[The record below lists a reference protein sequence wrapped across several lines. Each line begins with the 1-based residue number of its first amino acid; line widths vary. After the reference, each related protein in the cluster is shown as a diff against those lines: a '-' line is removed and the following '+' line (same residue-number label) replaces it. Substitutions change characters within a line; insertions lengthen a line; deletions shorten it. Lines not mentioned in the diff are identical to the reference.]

1 MMSFLLAKENIGA
14 HLELHAIQAWMIFHR
29 RKKETEHAVG
39 LEHCMNTIDETTLG
53 EIHYSF
59 GKCQDPECQSCYG
72 QCDATRHDSR
82 HSVARR
88 IRLGVDLLDANPH
101 AIPPREDDYDGTF
114 WTFRHE
120 TDKKG
125 ERVSISEST
134 ATITE
139 RIQLA
144 SAAPFSMLR
153 TPCAQDA
160 EVEPTPV
167 RYILDDGKYY
177 RSLSGADALP
187 AKTLLVRLRYIGTD
201 GELQDG
207 SKTWLT
213 RVGLYVL
220 HEQMRKRTWKVIE
233 MIPVSYEHSQPT
245 EAEGVEFCCQM
256 LYGNTVA
263 ATADVIEPQRR
274 RIARKFKTCP
284 CGKRFLA
291 KRANQEFHNAACGK
305 RLRRLK
311 PVPVGV
317 EPVNIVCGPLIPQ
330 ELDRPILQF

>member
-1 MMSFLLAKENIGA
+1 
-14 HLELHAIQAWMIFHR
+14 
-29 RKKETEHAVG
+29 
-39 LEHCMNTIDETTLG
+39 MNTVEKTMLR

-72 QCDATRHDSR
+72 KNDATGHDSK
-82 HSVARR
+82 HNVARR
-88 IRLGVDLLDANPH
+88 IRMGVDLLDANPH
-101 AIPPREDDYDGTF
+101 AIPAREDDYDGTF

-120 TDKKG
+120 ADKKG

-134 ATITE
+134 PTISE

-144 SAAPFSMLR
+144 NAAPFAMLR
-153 TPCAQDA
+153 TPHAQ

-167 RYILDDGKYY
+167 RYILDDGRYY

-187 AKTLLVRLRYIGTD
+187 AKTLLIRLRYIGTD
-201 GELQDG
+201 GEMQDG

-220 HEQMRKRTWKVIE
+220 HEQMRKETWKVIE
-233 MIPVSYEHSQPT
+233 MIPVSYERSQPG
-245 EAEGVEFCCQM
+245 EAESVEFCRQM
-256 LYGNTVA
+256 LYGNTGA
-263 ATADVIEPQRR
+263 ATADVIVPQRR

-291 KRANQEFHNAACGK
+291 KRASQEYHNAACGK
-305 RLRRLK
+305 RLRRLQ
-311 PVPVGV
+311 PVSVGV
-317 EPVNIVCGPLIPQ
+317 ESANTVCGPLIPQ
-330 ELDRPILQF
+330 ELEGPILQL